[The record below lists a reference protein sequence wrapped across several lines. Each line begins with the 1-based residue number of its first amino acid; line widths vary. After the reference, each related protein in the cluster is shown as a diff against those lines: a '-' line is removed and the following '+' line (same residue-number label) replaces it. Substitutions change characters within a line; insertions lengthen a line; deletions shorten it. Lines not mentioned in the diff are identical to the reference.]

1 MLLVKTGSHFKLPC
15 FTPSPN
21 VYMQED
27 GKLYKKGFMQREG
40 REGNQ
45 SVGSRLGE
53 IPQAKFP
60 LHKF

>member
-15 FTPSPN
+15 FTLNPN
-21 VYMQED
+21 IYMQED

-45 SVGSRLGE
+45 SRGFEARGNPSG
-53 IPQAKFP
+53 
-60 LHKF
+60 